1 MYFTFSLKEV
11 AILALIFVSIIMVVY
26 LVKVLRKLLVTLET
40 SNEILGNI
48 EAITDVA
55 EKRTE
60 AVDVILDGV
69 TKKMQDIASTRKGK
83 DTVIKQLSIIANAI
97 TTIIA
102 SIGGKKNKNETDKS
116 DLESLNQQP
125 KVSEAEENQ

>member
-1 MYFTFSLKEV
+1 MYFTFSLKEI
-11 AILALIFVSIIMVVY
+11 AILALIFATLVMVIY
-26 LVKVLRKLLVTLET
+26 LIRVLKRLLDTLQT
-40 SNEILGNI
+40 SNEILSNV
-48 EAITDVA
+48 ESITEVA

-69 TKKMQDIASTRKGK
+69 TKKVQDMASSRKGK

-102 SIGGKKNKNETDKS
+102 SIGGKKNKKEEENDCHVEI
-116 DLESLNQQP
+116 
-125 KVSEAEENQ
+125 EAEVMEKNED

>member
-1 MYFTFSLKEV
+1 MYFTFSLKEI
-11 AILALIFVSIIMVVY
+11 AILALIFATLVLVIY
-26 LVKVLRKLLVTLET
+26 LIRVFKKLLVTLET

-48 EAITDVA
+48 ETITDVA

-60 AVDVILDGV
+60 TVDVILDGV
-69 TKKMQDIASTRKGK
+69 TKKIQDMASSRKGK

-102 SIGGKKNKNETDKS
+102 SIGGRKNKNVEES
-116 DLESLNQQP
+116 DCHIEN
-125 KVSEAEENQ
+125 EAEVTEKEEN

>member
-125 KVSEAEENQ
+125 KVSEAEEKQ

>member
-11 AILALIFVSIIMVVY
+11 AILALIFVTIIMVVY
-26 LVKVLRKLLVTLET
+26 LVKVLRKLLVTLQT
-40 SNEILGNI
+40 SNEILGNV

-69 TKKMQDIASTRKGK
+69 TKKLQDIASTRKGK

-102 SIGGKKNKNETDKS
+102 SIGGKKSKNETAKS
-116 DLESLNQQP
+116 EPENVDQEQ
-125 KVSEAEENQ
+125 KVSATEEN